1 LQRLV
6 FILVQV
12 NALENFGVCE
22 VVDSAVFE
30 RFQKLSG
37 ELTVPF
43 MLISELVLATG
54 GQKDVRLET
63 MIGEFGG
70 DFPSSTSPDVF
81 VEVFGDG
88 VIKLDGARYKSIS
101 FAVSSSP
108 RSGMTTIKDDTLHIM
123 VSR

>member
-1 LQRLV
+1 MD
-6 FILVQV
+6 
-12 NALENFGVCE
+12 ALENFSVCE

-37 ELTVPF
+37 ELTAAF
-43 MLISELVLATG
+43 MLISSLVLATG

-63 MIGEFGG
+63 MISEFGG

-81 VEVFGDG
+81 IEVFRDG
-88 VIKLDGARYKSIS
+88 MTKLDGARYIAIS
-101 FAVSSSP
+101 FAGSSRP
-108 RSGMTTIKDDTLHIM
+108 GSGMTTIKDDTLHIHTM